1 MQMEIEAAGDRLTAR
16 IKGELDHHSAAQARA
31 QLDALLTDE
40 RIRELRIDLRG
51 LTFMDS
57 SGLGVI
63 LGRYGPCRQPSRLDL
78 GQRLPGTGLVA
89 QLCRAGDD
97 RIDNRRQCQRHLCRP
112 LRQPRRR

>member
-40 RIRELRIDLRG
+40 RIDLRG

-63 LGRYGPCRQPSRLDL
+63 LGRYR
-78 GQRLPGTGLVA
+78 VI
-89 QLCRAGDD
+89 AGRGGRVLIGGANRVID
-97 RIDNRRQCQRHLCRP
+97 RI
-112 LRQPRRR
+112 LRMAGIYTLAEHMDI